1 MPRGGLATSQARV
14 DIPLYRYDII
24 EMSRQ
29 QERRRQETA
38 RARSFL
44 ERRMQDVRDK
54 LGLNKAAQPLP
65 GETTYEETEIGRAP
79 GELPSAS
86 PFESSGPGKFRV
98 ICYDETHWTVEEF
111 TDLDSVGRFAG
122 RPGMVWVQVLG
133 ITDPQVVHIVG
144 TLFEVP
150 VLAQEDILTN
160 TSRPKFEEHGD
171 KILAIARAVR
181 IGVEEDTP
189 RGQQISIVA
198 SPGAVVSFHE
208 NDERVF
214 EAVEKRIAD
223 NKSNFRRWGAGYLLY
238 ALLDTLVDRLLF
250 QTEEIEDATT
260 ELEDSILKGTDDWDL
275 NEVYRLKR
283 MVVRLS
289 RLAQPLKDMV
299 SVLEHYEHPLLP
311 STLDMYLR
319 DLYDHAIRAAD
330 RIEHARMILQDL
342 QEYHHTQQE
351 RKNNEIMR
359 VLTVM
364 SSVFIPL
371 TFLVGL
377 WGMNFKY
384 LPEMHS
390 EWGEKYGY
398 LFAWAVILLTAGGI
412 IFWMR
417 RKKWL

>member
-1 MPRGGLATSQARV
+1 
-14 DIPLYRYDII
+14 
-24 EMSRQ
+24 MSRHQQRRQ
-29 QERRRQETA
+29 QEVA

-44 ERRMQDVRDK
+44 ERRMNDLRSR
-54 LGLNKAAQPLP
+54 LGLKPDAAPLP
-65 GETTYEETEIGRAP
+65 GEAAYEDTEIGRAP
-79 GELPSAS
+79 GQLPAAS
-86 PFESSGPGKFRV
+86 PFESTVPTKFRV
-98 ICYDETHWTVEEF
+98 ISYDESNCKVEEF
-111 TDLDSVGRFAG
+111 SDLDSVGRYAG
-122 RPGMVWVQVLG
+122 KQGMVWIQVLG
-133 ITDPQVVHIVG
+133 ITDPQIVHIVG
-144 TLFEVP
+144 AFFDIP
-150 VLAQEDILTN
+150 MLAQEDILTA

-171 KILAIARAVR
+171 KLLAIARAVR

-198 SPGAVVSFHE
+198 AQNWVISFHE
-208 NDERVF
+208 NDEKVF

-223 NKSNFRRWGAGYLLY
+223 NKGNIRKWHAGYLIY
-238 ALLDTLVDRLLF
+238 SLLDTLVDRLLY

-283 MVVRLS
+283 IVVRLS

-311 STLDMYLR
+311 TSLDMFLR

-351 RKNNEIMR
+351 RKTNEVIR

-377 WGMNFKY
+377 WGMNFHFM
-384 LPEMHS
+384 PEIHT

-398 LFAWAVILLTAGGI
+398 FLALGSMGALATGI
-412 IFWMR
+412 ILWMK
-417 RKKWL
+417 RKRWF

>member
-1 MPRGGLATSQARV
+1 
-14 DIPLYRYDII
+14 
-24 EMSRQ
+24 MSRHQQRRQ
-29 QERRRQETA
+29 QEVA

-44 ERRMQDVRDK
+44 ERRMHDLRTR
-54 LGLNKAAQPLP
+54 LNLKADAAPLP
-65 GETTYEETEIGRAP
+65 GEAAYEDTEIGRAP
-79 GELPSAS
+79 GQLPAAS
-86 PFESSGPGKFRV
+86 PFESTAPTKFRV
-98 ICYDETHWTVEEF
+98 ISYDENNCKVEEF
-111 TDLDSVGRFAG
+111 SDLDSVGRYAG
-122 RPGMVWVQVLG
+122 KPGMVWIQVLG
-133 ITDPQVVHIVG
+133 ITDPQIVHIVG
-144 TLFEVP
+144 AFFDIP
-150 VLAQEDILTN
+150 MLAQEDILTA

-171 KILAIARAVR
+171 KLLAIARAVR

-198 SPGAVVSFHE
+198 AQNWVISFHE
-208 NDERVF
+208 NDEKVF

-223 NKSNFRRWGAGYLLY
+223 NKGNIRKWHAGYLLY
-238 ALLDTLVDRLLF
+238 SLLDTLVDRLLY

-260 ELEDSILKGTDDWDL
+260 ELEDSILKGEDDWDL

-283 MVVRLS
+283 VVVRLS

-311 STLDMYLR
+311 TTLDMFLR

-351 RKNNEIMR
+351 RKTNEIIR
-359 VLTVM
+359 ALTVM

-377 WGMNFKY
+377 WGMNFHFM
-384 LPEMHS
+384 PEIHTA
-390 EWGEKYGY
+390 WGEKYGY
-398 LFAWAVILLTAGGI
+398 FFALGSMVVVTIGI
-412 IFWMR
+412 IAWMK
-417 RKKWL
+417 RKRWF

>member
-1 MPRGGLATSQARV
+1 
-14 DIPLYRYDII
+14 
-24 EMSRQ
+24 MSRHQQRRQ
-29 QERRRQETA
+29 QEVA

-44 ERRMQDVRDK
+44 ERRMNDLRSR
-54 LGLNKAAQPLP
+54 LGLKADAAPLP
-65 GETTYEETEIGRAP
+65 GEAAYEDTEIGRAP
-79 GELPSAS
+79 GQLPAAS
-86 PFESSGPGKFRV
+86 PFESTAPTKFRV
-98 ICYDETHWTVEEF
+98 ISYDENSCKVDEF
-111 TDLDSVGRFAG
+111 SDLDSVGRYAG
-122 RPGMVWVQVLG
+122 KPGMVWIQVLG
-133 ITDPQVVHIVG
+133 ITDPQIVHIVG
-144 TLFEVP
+144 AFFDIP
-150 VLAQEDILTN
+150 MLAQEDILTA

-171 KILAIARAVR
+171 KLLAIARAVR

-198 SPGAVVSFHE
+198 AQNWVISFHE
-208 NDERVF
+208 NDEKVF

-223 NKSNFRRWGAGYLLY
+223 NKGNIRKWHAGYLIY
-238 ALLDTLVDRLLF
+238 SLLDTLVDRLLY

-283 MVVRLS
+283 IVVRLS

-311 STLDMYLR
+311 TTLDMYLR

-351 RKNNEIMR
+351 RKTNEVIR

-377 WGMNFKY
+377 WGMNFHFM
-384 LPEMHS
+384 PEIHTA
-390 EWGEKYGY
+390 WGEKYGY
-398 LFAWAVILLTAGGI
+398 FLALGSMAALATGI
-412 IFWMR
+412 ILWMK
-417 RKKWL
+417 RKRWF

>member
-1 MPRGGLATSQARV
+1 MNDL
-14 DIPLYRYDII
+14 
-24 EMSRQ
+24 
-29 QERRRQETA
+29 
-38 RARSFL
+38 RAR
-44 ERRMQDVRDK
+44 
-54 LGLNKAAQPLP
+54 LNLKSDAAPLP
-65 GETTYEETEIGRAP
+65 GEAAYEDTEIGRAP
-79 GELPSAS
+79 GQLPAAS
-86 PFESSGPGKFRV
+86 PFESTAPTKFRV
-98 ICYDETHWTVEEF
+98 ISYDENSCKVDEF
-111 TDLDSVGRFAG
+111 SDLDSVGRYAG
-122 RPGMVWVQVLG
+122 KPGMVWIQVLG
-133 ITDPQVVHIVG
+133 ITDPQIVHIVG
-144 TLFEVP
+144 AFFDIP
-150 VLAQEDILTN
+150 MLAQEDILTA

-171 KILAIARAVR
+171 KLLAIARAVR

-198 SPGAVVSFHE
+198 AQNWVISFHE
-208 NDERVF
+208 NDEKVF

-223 NKSNFRRWGAGYLLY
+223 NKGNIRKWHAGYLVY
-238 ALLDTLVDRLLF
+238 SLLDTLVDRLLY

-283 MVVRLS
+283 IVVRLS

-311 STLDMYLR
+311 TSLDMYLR

-351 RKNNEIMR
+351 RKTNEVIR

-377 WGMNFKY
+377 WGMNFHFM
-384 LPEMHS
+384 PEIHTA
-390 EWGEKYGY
+390 WGEKYGY
-398 LFAWAVILLTAGGI
+398 FLALGSMATLATGI
-412 IFWMR
+412 ILWMK
-417 RKKWL
+417 RKRWF

>member
-1 MPRGGLATSQARV
+1 MNDLR
-14 DIPLYRYDII
+14 
-24 EMSRQ
+24 SR
-29 QERRRQETA
+29 
-38 RARSFL
+38 
-44 ERRMQDVRDK
+44 
-54 LGLNKAAQPLP
+54 LGLKPDAAPLP
-65 GETTYEETEIGRAP
+65 GEAAYEDTEIGRAP
-79 GELPSAS
+79 GQLPAAS
-86 PFESSGPGKFRV
+86 PFESTVPTKFRV
-98 ICYDETHWTVEEF
+98 ISYDESSCKVEEF
-111 TDLDSVGRFAG
+111 SDLDSVGSYAG
-122 RPGMVWVQVLG
+122 KQGMVWIQVLG
-133 ITDPQVVHIVG
+133 ITDPQIVHIVG
-144 TLFEVP
+144 AFFDIP
-150 VLAQEDILTN
+150 MLAQEDILTA

-171 KILAIARAVR
+171 KLLAIARAVR

-198 SPGAVVSFHE
+198 AQNWVISFHE
-208 NDERVF
+208 NDEKVF
-214 EAVEKRIAD
+214 EAIERRIAD
-223 NKSNFRRWGAGYLLY
+223 NKGNIRKWHAGYLIY
-238 ALLDTLVDRLLF
+238 SLLDTLVDRLLY

-283 MVVRLS
+283 IVVRLS

-311 STLDMYLR
+311 TSLDMFLR

-351 RKNNEIMR
+351 RKTNEVIR

-377 WGMNFKY
+377 WGMNFHFM
-384 LPEMHS
+384 PEIHT

-398 LFAWAVILLTAGGI
+398 FLALGSMGALATGI
-412 IFWMR
+412 ILWMK
-417 RKKWL
+417 RKRWF

>member
-1 MPRGGLATSQARV
+1 MNDLR
-14 DIPLYRYDII
+14 
-24 EMSRQ
+24 SR
-29 QERRRQETA
+29 
-38 RARSFL
+38 
-44 ERRMQDVRDK
+44 
-54 LGLNKAAQPLP
+54 LGLKADAAPLP
-65 GETTYEETEIGRAP
+65 GEAAYEDTELGRAP
-79 GELPSAS
+79 GQLPAAS
-86 PFESSGPGKFRV
+86 PFESTVPTKFRV
-98 ICYDETHWTVEEF
+98 ISYDESNCKVEEF
-111 TDLDSVGRFAG
+111 SDLDSVGRYAG
-122 RPGMVWVQVLG
+122 KQGMVWIQVLG
-133 ITDPQVVHIVG
+133 ITDPQIVHIVG
-144 TLFEVP
+144 AFFDIP
-150 VLAQEDILTN
+150 MLAQEDILTA

-171 KILAIARAVR
+171 KLLAIARAVR

-198 SPGAVVSFHE
+198 AQNWVISFHE
-208 NDERVF
+208 NDEKVF

-223 NKSNFRRWGAGYLLY
+223 NKGNIRKWHAGYLIY
-238 ALLDTLVDRLLF
+238 SLLDTLVDRLLY

-283 MVVRLS
+283 IVVRLS

-311 STLDMYLR
+311 TSLDMFLR

-351 RKNNEIMR
+351 RKTNEVIR

-377 WGMNFKY
+377 WGMNFHFM
-384 LPEMHS
+384 PEIHT

-398 LFAWAVILLTAGGI
+398 FLALGSMGALATGI
-412 IFWMR
+412 ILWMK
-417 RKKWL
+417 RKRWF

>member
-1 MPRGGLATSQARV
+1 MHDLRTR
-14 DIPLYRYDII
+14 
-24 EMSRQ
+24 
-29 QERRRQETA
+29 
-38 RARSFL
+38 
-44 ERRMQDVRDK
+44 
-54 LGLNKAAQPLP
+54 LNLKADAAPLP
-65 GETTYEETEIGRAP
+65 GEAAYEDTEIGRAP
-79 GELPSAS
+79 GQLPAAS
-86 PFESSGPGKFRV
+86 PFESTAPTKFRV
-98 ICYDETHWTVEEF
+98 ISYDENSCKVDEF
-111 TDLDSVGRFAG
+111 SDLDSVGRYAG
-122 RPGMVWVQVLG
+122 KPGMVWIQVLG
-133 ITDPQVVHIVG
+133 ITDPQIVHIVG
-144 TLFEVP
+144 AFFDIP
-150 VLAQEDILTN
+150 MLAQEDILTA
-160 TSRPKFEEHGD
+160 TSRPKFEEHGE
-171 KILAIARAVR
+171 KLLAIARAVR

-198 SPGAVVSFHE
+198 AQNWVISFHE
-208 NDERVF
+208 NDEKVF

-223 NKSNFRRWGAGYLLY
+223 NKGNIRKWHAGYLIY
-238 ALLDTLVDRLLF
+238 SLLDTLVDRLLY

-283 MVVRLS
+283 IVVRLS

-311 STLDMYLR
+311 TTLDMFLR

-351 RKNNEIMR
+351 RKTNEVIR

-377 WGMNFKY
+377 WGMNFHFM
-384 LPEMHS
+384 PEIHTA
-390 EWGEKYGY
+390 WGEKYGY
-398 LFAWAVILLTAGGI
+398 FLALGSMAALATGI
-412 IFWMR
+412 ILWMK
-417 RKKWL
+417 RKRWF

>member
-1 MPRGGLATSQARV
+1 M
-14 DIPLYRYDII
+14 
-24 EMSRQ
+24 
-29 QERRRQETA
+29 A

-44 ERRMQDVRDK
+44 ERRMNDLRSR
-54 LGLNKAAQPLP
+54 LGLKADAAPLP
-65 GETTYEETEIGRAP
+65 GEAAYEDTEIGRAP
-79 GELPSAS
+79 GQLPAAS
-86 PFESSGPGKFRV
+86 PFESTAPTKFRV
-98 ICYDETHWTVEEF
+98 ISYDESNCKVEEF
-111 TDLDSVGRFAG
+111 SDLDSVGRYAG
-122 RPGMVWVQVLG
+122 KQGMVWIQVLG
-133 ITDPQVVHIVG
+133 ITDPQIVHIVG
-144 TLFEVP
+144 AFFDIP
-150 VLAQEDILTN
+150 MLAQEDILTA

-171 KILAIARAVR
+171 KLLAIARAVR

-198 SPGAVVSFHE
+198 AQNWVISFHE
-208 NDERVF
+208 NDEKVF

-223 NKSNFRRWGAGYLLY
+223 NKGNIRKWHAGYLIY
-238 ALLDTLVDRLLF
+238 SLLDTLVDRLLY

-283 MVVRLS
+283 IVVRLS

-311 STLDMYLR
+311 TTLDMYLR

-351 RKNNEIMR
+351 RKTNEVIR

-377 WGMNFKY
+377 WGMNFHFM
-384 LPEMHS
+384 PEIHT

-398 LFAWAVILLTAGGI
+398 FLALGSMGALATGI
-412 IFWMR
+412 ILWMK
-417 RKKWL
+417 RKRWF

>member
-1 MPRGGLATSQARV
+1 MNDLRTR
-14 DIPLYRYDII
+14 
-24 EMSRQ
+24 
-29 QERRRQETA
+29 
-38 RARSFL
+38 
-44 ERRMQDVRDK
+44 
-54 LGLNKAAQPLP
+54 LGLKPDAAPLP
-65 GETTYEETEIGRAP
+65 GEAAYEDTEIGRAP
-79 GELPSAS
+79 GQLPAAS
-86 PFESSGPGKFRV
+86 PFESTVPTKFRV
-98 ICYDETHWTVEEF
+98 ISYDESSCKVEEF
-111 TDLDSVGRFAG
+111 SDLDSVGRYAG
-122 RPGMVWVQVLG
+122 KQGMVWIQVLG
-133 ITDPQVVHIVG
+133 ITDPQIVHIVG
-144 TLFEVP
+144 AFFDIP
-150 VLAQEDILTN
+150 MLAQEDILTA

-171 KILAIARAVR
+171 KLLAIARAVR

-198 SPGAVVSFHE
+198 AQNWVISFHE
-208 NDERVF
+208 NDEKVF

-223 NKSNFRRWGAGYLLY
+223 NKGNIRKWHAGYLVY
-238 ALLDTLVDRLLF
+238 SLLDTLVDRLLY

-283 MVVRLS
+283 IVVRLS

-311 STLDMYLR
+311 TSLDMFLR

-351 RKNNEIMR
+351 RKTNEVIR

-377 WGMNFKY
+377 WGMNFHFM
-384 LPEMHS
+384 PEIHT

-398 LFAWAVILLTAGGI
+398 FLALGSMAALATGI
-412 IFWMR
+412 ILWMK
-417 RKKWL
+417 RKKWF

>member
-1 MPRGGLATSQARV
+1 
-14 DIPLYRYDII
+14 
-24 EMSRQ
+24 
-29 QERRRQETA
+29 
-38 RARSFL
+38 
-44 ERRMQDVRDK
+44 MQDIRDK
-54 LGLNKAAQPLP
+54 LGLKKATLPLP

-79 GELPSAS
+79 GQLPAAS
-86 PFESSGPGKFRV
+86 PFESTGPSKFRV
-98 ICYDETHWTVEEF
+98 ISYDEANYKVEEF
-111 TDLDSVGRFAG
+111 TELDSVGRFAG

-198 SPGAVVSFHE
+198 GPGAVVSFHE

-351 RKNNEIMR
+351 RKTNEVIR

-377 WGMNFKY
+377 WGMNFQFM
-384 LPEMHS
+384 PEIHT
-390 EWGEKYGY
+390 EWGHKYGY
-398 LFAWAVILLTAGGI
+398 FFALGSMVVLTTGI
-412 IFWMR
+412 IIWMK
-417 RKKWL
+417 RKRWF

>member
-1 MPRGGLATSQARV
+1 MNDLR
-14 DIPLYRYDII
+14 
-24 EMSRQ
+24 SR
-29 QERRRQETA
+29 
-38 RARSFL
+38 
-44 ERRMQDVRDK
+44 
-54 LGLNKAAQPLP
+54 LGLKPDAAPLP
-65 GETTYEETEIGRAP
+65 GEAAYEDTEIGRAP
-79 GELPSAS
+79 GQLPAAS
-86 PFESSGPGKFRV
+86 PFESTVPTKFRV
-98 ICYDETHWTVEEF
+98 ISYDESNCKVEEF
-111 TDLDSVGRFAG
+111 SDLDSVGRYAG
-122 RPGMVWVQVLG
+122 KQGMVWIQVLG
-133 ITDPQVVHIVG
+133 ITDPQIVHIVG
-144 TLFEVP
+144 AFFDIP
-150 VLAQEDILTN
+150 MLAQEDILTA

-171 KILAIARAVR
+171 KLLAIARAVR

-198 SPGAVVSFHE
+198 AQNWVISFHE
-208 NDERVF
+208 NDEKVF

-223 NKSNFRRWGAGYLLY
+223 NKGNIRKWHAGYLIY
-238 ALLDTLVDRLLF
+238 SLLDTLVDRLLY

-283 MVVRLS
+283 IVVRLS

-311 STLDMYLR
+311 TSLDMFLR

-351 RKNNEIMR
+351 RKTNEVIR

-377 WGMNFKY
+377 WGMNFHFM
-384 LPEMHS
+384 PEIHT

-398 LFAWAVILLTAGGI
+398 FLALGSMGALATGI
-412 IFWMR
+412 ILWMK
-417 RKKWL
+417 RKRWF

>member
-1 MPRGGLATSQARV
+1 
-14 DIPLYRYDII
+14 
-24 EMSRQ
+24 MSRHQQRRQ
-29 QERRRQETA
+29 QEVA

-44 ERRMQDVRDK
+44 ERRMNDLRSR
-54 LGLNKAAQPLP
+54 LGLKADAAPLP
-65 GETTYEETEIGRAP
+65 GEAAYEDTEIGRAP
-79 GELPSAS
+79 GQLPAAS
-86 PFESSGPGKFRV
+86 PFESTVPTKFRV
-98 ICYDETHWTVEEF
+98 ISYDESNCKVEEF
-111 TDLDSVGRFAG
+111 SDLDSVGRYAG
-122 RPGMVWVQVLG
+122 KQGMVWIQVLG
-133 ITDPQVVHIVG
+133 ITDPQIVHIVG
-144 TLFEVP
+144 AFFDIP
-150 VLAQEDILTN
+150 MLAQEDILTA

-171 KILAIARAVR
+171 KLLAIARAVR

-198 SPGAVVSFHE
+198 AQNWVISFHE
-208 NDERVF
+208 NDEKVF
-214 EAVEKRIAD
+214 EAIERRIAD
-223 NKSNFRRWGAGYLLY
+223 NKGNIRKWHAGYLIY
-238 ALLDTLVDRLLF
+238 SLLDTLVDRLLY

-283 MVVRLS
+283 IVVRLS

-311 STLDMYLR
+311 TSLDMFLR

-351 RKNNEIMR
+351 RKTNEVIR

-377 WGMNFKY
+377 WGMNFHFM
-384 LPEMHS
+384 PEIHT

-398 LFAWAVILLTAGGI
+398 FLALGSMGAL
-412 IFWMR
+412 
-417 RKKWL
+417 K

>member
-1 MPRGGLATSQARV
+1 MNDLRTR
-14 DIPLYRYDII
+14 
-24 EMSRQ
+24 
-29 QERRRQETA
+29 
-38 RARSFL
+38 
-44 ERRMQDVRDK
+44 
-54 LGLNKAAQPLP
+54 LGLKPDAAPLP
-65 GETTYEETEIGRAP
+65 GDAAYEDTEIGRAP
-79 GELPSAS
+79 GQLPAAS
-86 PFESSGPGKFRV
+86 PFESTVPTKFRV
-98 ICYDETHWTVEEF
+98 ISYDESNCKVEEF
-111 TDLDSVGRFAG
+111 SDLDSVGRFAG
-122 RPGMVWVQVLG
+122 KQGMVWIQVLG
-133 ITDPQVVHIVG
+133 ITDPQIVHIVG
-144 TLFEVP
+144 AFFDIP
-150 VLAQEDILTN
+150 MLAQEDILTA

-171 KILAIARAVR
+171 KLLAIARAVR

-198 SPGAVVSFHE
+198 AQNWVISFHE
-208 NDERVF
+208 NDEKVF
-214 EAVEKRIAD
+214 EAIERRIAD
-223 NKSNFRRWGAGYLLY
+223 NKGNIRKWHAGYLVY
-238 ALLDTLVDRLLF
+238 SLLDTLVDRLLY

-283 MVVRLS
+283 IVVRLS

-299 SVLEHYEHPLLP
+299 SVLEHYEHALLP
-311 STLDMYLR
+311 TSLDMFLR

-351 RKNNEIMR
+351 RKTNEVIR

-377 WGMNFKY
+377 WGMNFHFM
-384 LPEMHS
+384 PEIHT

-398 LFAWAVILLTAGGI
+398 FLALGSMGALATGI
-412 IFWMR
+412 ILWMK
-417 RKKWL
+417 RKRWF

>member
-1 MPRGGLATSQARV
+1 MNDLR
-14 DIPLYRYDII
+14 
-24 EMSRQ
+24 SR
-29 QERRRQETA
+29 
-38 RARSFL
+38 
-44 ERRMQDVRDK
+44 
-54 LGLNKAAQPLP
+54 LGLKADAVPLP
-65 GETTYEETEIGRAP
+65 GEAAYEDTEIGRAP
-79 GELPSAS
+79 GQLPAAS
-86 PFESSGPGKFRV
+86 PFESTAPTKFRV
-98 ICYDETHWTVEEF
+98 ISYDENSCKVDEF
-111 TDLDSVGRFAG
+111 SDLDSVGRYAG
-122 RPGMVWVQVLG
+122 KPGMVWIQVLG
-133 ITDPQVVHIVG
+133 ITDPQIVHIVG
-144 TLFEVP
+144 AFFDIP
-150 VLAQEDILTN
+150 MLAQEDILTA

-171 KILAIARAVR
+171 KLLAIARAVR

-198 SPGAVVSFHE
+198 AQNWVISFHE
-208 NDERVF
+208 NDEKVF

-223 NKSNFRRWGAGYLLY
+223 NKGNIRKWHAGYLIY
-238 ALLDTLVDRLLF
+238 SLLDTLVDRLLY

-283 MVVRLS
+283 IVVRLS

-311 STLDMYLR
+311 TTLDMYLR

-351 RKNNEIMR
+351 RKTNEVIR

-377 WGMNFKY
+377 WGMNFHFM
-384 LPEMHS
+384 PEIHTA
-390 EWGEKYGY
+390 WGEKYGY
-398 LFAWAVILLTAGGI
+398 FRALGSMIALATGI
-412 IFWMR
+412 IIWMK
-417 RKKWL
+417 RKRWF

>member
-1 MPRGGLATSQARV
+1 MNDLR
-14 DIPLYRYDII
+14 
-24 EMSRQ
+24 SR
-29 QERRRQETA
+29 
-38 RARSFL
+38 
-44 ERRMQDVRDK
+44 
-54 LGLNKAAQPLP
+54 LGLKPDAAPLP
-65 GETTYEETEIGRAP
+65 GEAAYEDTEIGRAP
-79 GELPSAS
+79 GQLPAAS
-86 PFESSGPGKFRV
+86 PFESTVPTKFRV
-98 ICYDETHWTVEEF
+98 ISYDASSCTLEEF
-111 TDLDSVGRFAG
+111 SDLDSVGRYAG
-122 RPGMVWVQVLG
+122 KQGMVWIQVLG
-133 ITDPQVVHIVG
+133 ITDPQIVHIVG
-144 TLFEVP
+144 AFFDIP
-150 VLAQEDILTN
+150 MLAQEDILTA

-171 KILAIARAVR
+171 KLLAIARAVR

-198 SPGAVVSFHE
+198 AQNWVISFHE
-208 NDERVF
+208 NDEKVF

-223 NKSNFRRWGAGYLLY
+223 NKGNIRKWHAGYLVY
-238 ALLDTLVDRLLF
+238 SLLDTLVDRLLY

-283 MVVRLS
+283 IVVRLS

-311 STLDMYLR
+311 TSLDMFLR

-351 RKNNEIMR
+351 RKTNEVIR

-377 WGMNFKY
+377 WGMNFHFM
-384 LPEMHS
+384 PEIHT

-398 LFAWAVILLTAGGI
+398 FLALGSMGALATGI
-412 IFWMR
+412 ILWMK
-417 RKKWL
+417 RKRWF

>member
-1 MPRGGLATSQARV
+1 MNDLR
-14 DIPLYRYDII
+14 
-24 EMSRQ
+24 SR
-29 QERRRQETA
+29 
-38 RARSFL
+38 
-44 ERRMQDVRDK
+44 
-54 LGLNKAAQPLP
+54 LGLKPDAAPLP
-65 GETTYEETEIGRAP
+65 GEAAYEDTEIGRAP
-79 GELPSAS
+79 GQLPAAS
-86 PFESSGPGKFRV
+86 PFESTVPTKFRV
-98 ICYDETHWTVEEF
+98 ISYDESSCKVEEF
-111 TDLDSVGRFAG
+111 YDLDSVGRYAG
-122 RPGMVWVQVLG
+122 KQGMVWIQVLG
-133 ITDPQVVHIVG
+133 ITDPQIVHIVG
-144 TLFEVP
+144 AFFDIP
-150 VLAQEDILTN
+150 MLAQEDILTA
-160 TSRPKFEEHGD
+160 TSRPKFEEHGE
-171 KILAIARAVR
+171 KLLAIARAVR

-198 SPGAVVSFHE
+198 AQNWVISFHE
-208 NDERVF
+208 NDEKVF
-214 EAVEKRIAD
+214 EAIERRIAD
-223 NKSNFRRWGAGYLLY
+223 NKGNIRKWHAGYLVY
-238 ALLDTLVDRLLF
+238 SLLDTLVDRLLY

-283 MVVRLS
+283 IVVRLS

-311 STLDMYLR
+311 TSLDMFLR

-351 RKNNEIMR
+351 RKTNEVIR

-377 WGMNFKY
+377 WGMNFHFM
-384 LPEMHS
+384 PEIHT

-398 LFAWAVILLTAGGI
+398 FLALGSMGALATGI
-412 IFWMR
+412 ILWMK
-417 RKKWL
+417 RKRWF

>member
-1 MPRGGLATSQARV
+1 MNDLR
-14 DIPLYRYDII
+14 
-24 EMSRQ
+24 SR
-29 QERRRQETA
+29 
-38 RARSFL
+38 
-44 ERRMQDVRDK
+44 
-54 LGLNKAAQPLP
+54 LGLKPDAVPLP
-65 GETTYEETEIGRAP
+65 GEAAYEDTEIGRAP
-79 GELPSAS
+79 GQLPAAS
-86 PFESSGPGKFRV
+86 PFESTVPTKFRV
-98 ICYDETHWTVEEF
+98 ISYDESNCKVEEF
-111 TDLDSVGRFAG
+111 SDLDSVGRYAG
-122 RPGMVWVQVLG
+122 KQGMVWIQVLG
-133 ITDPQVVHIVG
+133 ITDPQIVHIVG
-144 TLFEVP
+144 AFFDIP
-150 VLAQEDILTN
+150 MLAQEDILTA

-171 KILAIARAVR
+171 KLLAIARAVR

-198 SPGAVVSFHE
+198 AQNWVISFHE
-208 NDERVF
+208 NDEKVF
-214 EAVEKRIAD
+214 EAIERRIAD
-223 NKSNFRRWGAGYLLY
+223 NKGNIRKWHAGYLVY
-238 ALLDTLVDRLLF
+238 SLLDTLVDRLLY

-283 MVVRLS
+283 IVVRLS

-311 STLDMYLR
+311 TSLDMFLR

-351 RKNNEIMR
+351 RKTNEVIR

-377 WGMNFKY
+377 WGMNFHFM
-384 LPEMHS
+384 PEIHT

-398 LFAWAVILLTAGGI
+398 FLALGSMGALATGI
-412 IFWMR
+412 ILWMK
-417 RKKWL
+417 RKRWF

>member
-1 MPRGGLATSQARV
+1 MHDLRTR
-14 DIPLYRYDII
+14 
-24 EMSRQ
+24 
-29 QERRRQETA
+29 
-38 RARSFL
+38 
-44 ERRMQDVRDK
+44 
-54 LGLNKAAQPLP
+54 LNLKADAAPLP
-65 GETTYEETEIGRAP
+65 GEAAYEDTEIGRAP
-79 GELPSAS
+79 GQLPAAS
-86 PFESSGPGKFRV
+86 PFESTAPTKFRV
-98 ICYDETHWTVEEF
+98 ISYDENSCKVDEF
-111 TDLDSVGRFAG
+111 SDLDSVGRYAG
-122 RPGMVWVQVLG
+122 KPGMVWIQVLG
-133 ITDPQVVHIVG
+133 ITDPQIVHIVG
-144 TLFEVP
+144 AFFDIP
-150 VLAQEDILTN
+150 MLAQEDILTA
-160 TSRPKFEEHGD
+160 TSRPKFEEHGE
-171 KILAIARAVR
+171 KLLAIARAVR

-198 SPGAVVSFHE
+198 AQNWVISFHE
-208 NDERVF
+208 NDEKVF

-223 NKSNFRRWGAGYLLY
+223 NKGNIRKWHAGYLIY
-238 ALLDTLVDRLLF
+238 SLLDTLVDRLLY

-283 MVVRLS
+283 IVVRLS

-311 STLDMYLR
+311 TTLDMYLR

-351 RKNNEIMR
+351 RKTNEVIR

-377 WGMNFKY
+377 WGMNFHFM
-384 LPEMHS
+384 PEIHTA
-390 EWGEKYGY
+390 WGEKYGY
-398 LFAWAVILLTAGGI
+398 FLALGSMGALATGI
-412 IFWMR
+412 ILWMK
-417 RKKWL
+417 RKRWF

>member
-1 MPRGGLATSQARV
+1 
-14 DIPLYRYDII
+14 
-24 EMSRQ
+24 MSRHQQRRQ
-29 QERRRQETA
+29 QEVA

-44 ERRMQDVRDK
+44 ERRMNDLRSR
-54 LGLNKAAQPLP
+54 LGLKADAAPLP
-65 GETTYEETEIGRAP
+65 GEAAYEDTEIGRAP
-79 GELPSAS
+79 GQLPAAS
-86 PFESSGPGKFRV
+86 PFESTVPTKFRV
-98 ICYDETHWTVEEF
+98 ISYDESNCKVEEF
-111 TDLDSVGRFAG
+111 SDLDSVGRYAG
-122 RPGMVWVQVLG
+122 KQGMVWIQVLG
-133 ITDPQVVHIVG
+133 ITDPQIVHIVG
-144 TLFEVP
+144 AFFDIP
-150 VLAQEDILTN
+150 MLAQEDILTA

-171 KILAIARAVR
+171 KLLAIARAVR

-198 SPGAVVSFHE
+198 AQNWVISFHE
-208 NDERVF
+208 NDEKVF

-223 NKSNFRRWGAGYLLY
+223 NKGNIRKWHAGYLIY
-238 ALLDTLVDRLLF
+238 SLLDTLVDRLLY

-283 MVVRLS
+283 IVVRLS

-311 STLDMYLR
+311 TSLDMFLR

-351 RKNNEIMR
+351 RKTNEVIR

-377 WGMNFKY
+377 WGMNFHFM
-384 LPEMHS
+384 PEIHT

-398 LFAWAVILLTAGGI
+398 FLALGSMGALATGI
-412 IFWMR
+412 ILWMK
-417 RKKWL
+417 RKRWF

>member
-1 MPRGGLATSQARV
+1 
-14 DIPLYRYDII
+14 
-24 EMSRQ
+24 MSRH
-29 QERRRQETA
+29 QEKREKDKA
-38 RARSFL
+38 RARSFIQRRL
-44 ERRMQDVRDK
+44 EELRRR
-54 LGLNKAAQPLP
+54 LGLRADADPLP
-65 GETTYEETEIGRAP
+65 GEAAFEDTEIGRAP
-79 GELPSAS
+79 GQLPAAS
-86 PFESSGPGKFRV
+86 PFESTAPTKFRV
-98 ICYDETHWTVEEF
+98 ISYDENSCKVDEF
-111 TDLDSVGRFAG
+111 SDLDSVGRYAG
-122 RPGMVWVQVLG
+122 KQGMVWIQVLG
-133 ITDPQVVHIVG
+133 ITDPQIVHIVG
-144 TLFEVP
+144 AFFDIP
-150 VLAQEDILTN
+150 MLAQEDILTA

-171 KILAIARAVR
+171 KLLAIARAVR

-198 SPGAVVSFHE
+198 AQNWVISFHE
-208 NDERVF
+208 NDEKVF

-223 NKSNFRRWGAGYLLY
+223 NKGNIRKWHAGYLIY
-238 ALLDTLVDRLLF
+238 SLLDTLVDRLLY

-283 MVVRLS
+283 IVVRLS

-311 STLDMYLR
+311 TSLDMFLR

-351 RKNNEIMR
+351 RKTNEVIR

-377 WGMNFKY
+377 WGMNFHFM
-384 LPEMHS
+384 PEIHT

-398 LFAWAVILLTAGGI
+398 FLALGSMGALAAGI
-412 IFWMR
+412 ILWMK
-417 RKKWL
+417 RKRWF

>member
-1 MPRGGLATSQARV
+1 MNDLR
-14 DIPLYRYDII
+14 
-24 EMSRQ
+24 SR
-29 QERRRQETA
+29 
-38 RARSFL
+38 
-44 ERRMQDVRDK
+44 
-54 LGLNKAAQPLP
+54 LGLKADAVPLP
-65 GETTYEETEIGRAP
+65 GEAAYEDTEIGRAP
-79 GELPSAS
+79 GQLPAAS
-86 PFESSGPGKFRV
+86 PFDSTAPTKFRV
-98 ICYDETHWTVEEF
+98 ISYDENSCKVDEF
-111 TDLDSVGRFAG
+111 SDLDSVGRYAG
-122 RPGMVWVQVLG
+122 KPGMVWIQVLG
-133 ITDPQVVHIVG
+133 ITDPQIVHIVG
-144 TLFEVP
+144 AFFDIP
-150 VLAQEDILTN
+150 MLAQEDILTA

-171 KILAIARAVR
+171 KLLAIARAVR

-198 SPGAVVSFHE
+198 AQNWVISFHE
-208 NDERVF
+208 NDEKVF
-214 EAVEKRIAD
+214 EAIERRIAD
-223 NKSNFRRWGAGYLLY
+223 NKGNIRKWHAGYLVY
-238 ALLDTLVDRLLF
+238 SLLDTLVDRLLY

-283 MVVRLS
+283 IVVRLS

-311 STLDMYLR
+311 TSLDMFLR

-351 RKNNEIMR
+351 RKTNEVIR

-377 WGMNFKY
+377 WGMNFHFM
-384 LPEMHS
+384 PEIHT

-398 LFAWAVILLTAGGI
+398 FLALGSMGALATGI
-412 IFWMR
+412 ILWMK
-417 RKKWL
+417 RKRWF

>member
-1 MPRGGLATSQARV
+1 
-14 DIPLYRYDII
+14 
-24 EMSRQ
+24 MSRH
-29 QERRRQETA
+29 QEKREKDKA
-38 RARSFL
+38 RARSFIQRRL
-44 ERRMQDVRDK
+44 EELRRR
-54 LGLNKAAQPLP
+54 LGLRADAAPLP
-65 GETTYEETEIGRAP
+65 GEAAFEDTEIGRAP
-79 GELPSAS
+79 GQLPAAS
-86 PFESSGPGKFRV
+86 PFESNAPTKFRV
-98 ICYDETHWTVEEF
+98 HCYDEVGCKVDEF
-111 TDLDSVGRFAG
+111 AELDAVGKYVG

-133 ITDPQVVHIVG
+133 ITDPQIVHIVG
-144 TLFEVP
+144 AFFDIP
-150 VLAQEDILTN
+150 MLAQEDVLTN

-198 SPGAVVSFHE
+198 GPGAVVSFHE

-289 RLAQPLKDMV
+289 RLARPLKDMV

-390 EWGEKYGY
+390 EWGEQYGY

>member
-1 MPRGGLATSQARV
+1 
-14 DIPLYRYDII
+14 
-24 EMSRQ
+24 MSRHQQRRQ
-29 QERRRQETA
+29 QEVA

-44 ERRMQDVRDK
+44 ERRMHDLRAR
-54 LGLNKAAQPLP
+54 LGLKADAAPLP
-65 GETTYEETEIGRAP
+65 GEAAYEDTEIGRAP
-79 GELPSAS
+79 GQLPAAS
-86 PFESSGPGKFRV
+86 PFESTAPTKFRV
-98 ICYDETHWTVEEF
+98 ISYDENSCKVDEF
-111 TDLDSVGRFAG
+111 SDLDSVGRYAG
-122 RPGMVWVQVLG
+122 KPGMVWIQVLG
-133 ITDPQVVHIVG
+133 ITDPQIVHIVG
-144 TLFEVP
+144 AFFDIP
-150 VLAQEDILTN
+150 MLAQEDILTA

-171 KILAIARAVR
+171 KLLAIARAVR

-198 SPGAVVSFHE
+198 AQNWVISFHE
-208 NDERVF
+208 NDEKVF

-223 NKSNFRRWGAGYLLY
+223 NKGNIRKWHAGYLIY
-238 ALLDTLVDRLLF
+238 SLLDTLVDRLLY

-283 MVVRLS
+283 IVVRLS

-311 STLDMYLR
+311 TSLDMFLR

-351 RKNNEIMR
+351 RKTNEVIR

-377 WGMNFKY
+377 WGMNFHFM
-384 LPEMHS
+384 PEIHT

-398 LFAWAVILLTAGGI
+398 FLALGSMGALATGI
-412 IFWMR
+412 ILWMK
-417 RKKWL
+417 RKRWF

>member
-1 MPRGGLATSQARV
+1 MNDLR
-14 DIPLYRYDII
+14 
-24 EMSRQ
+24 SR
-29 QERRRQETA
+29 
-38 RARSFL
+38 
-44 ERRMQDVRDK
+44 
-54 LGLNKAAQPLP
+54 LGLKADAAPLP
-65 GETTYEETEIGRAP
+65 GEAAYEDTEIGRAP
-79 GELPSAS
+79 GQLPAAS
-86 PFESSGPGKFRV
+86 PFESTAPTKFRV
-98 ICYDETHWTVEEF
+98 ISYDENSCKVDEF
-111 TDLDSVGRFAG
+111 SDLDSVGRYAG
-122 RPGMVWVQVLG
+122 KTGMVWIQVLG
-133 ITDPQVVHIVG
+133 ITDPQIVHIVG
-144 TLFEVP
+144 AFFDIP
-150 VLAQEDILTN
+150 MLAQEDILTA

-171 KILAIARAVR
+171 KLLAIARAVR

-198 SPGAVVSFHE
+198 AQNWVISFHE
-208 NDERVF
+208 NDEKVF
-214 EAVEKRIAD
+214 EAIERRIAD
-223 NKSNFRRWGAGYLLY
+223 NKGNIRKWHAGYLVY
-238 ALLDTLVDRLLF
+238 SLLDTLVDRLLY

-283 MVVRLS
+283 IVVRLS

-311 STLDMYLR
+311 TSLDMFLR

-351 RKNNEIMR
+351 RKTNEVIR

-377 WGMNFKY
+377 WGMNFHFM
-384 LPEMHS
+384 PEIHT

-398 LFAWAVILLTAGGI
+398 FLALGSMGALATGI
-412 IFWMR
+412 ILWMK
-417 RKKWL
+417 RKRWF

>member
-1 MPRGGLATSQARV
+1 
-14 DIPLYRYDII
+14 
-24 EMSRQ
+24 MSRHQQRRQ
-29 QERRRQETA
+29 QEVA

-44 ERRMQDVRDK
+44 ERRMHDLRTR
-54 LGLNKAAQPLP
+54 LNLKSDAAPLP
-65 GETTYEETEIGRAP
+65 GEAAYEDTEIGRAP
-79 GELPSAS
+79 GQLPAAS
-86 PFESSGPGKFRV
+86 PFESTAPTKFRV
-98 ICYDETHWTVEEF
+98 ISYDENSCKVDEF
-111 TDLDSVGRFAG
+111 SDLDSVGRYAG
-122 RPGMVWVQVLG
+122 KAGMVWIQVLG
-133 ITDPQVVHIVG
+133 ITDPQIVHIVG
-144 TLFEVP
+144 AFFDIP
-150 VLAQEDILTN
+150 MLAQEDILTA

-171 KILAIARAVR
+171 KLLAIARAVR

-198 SPGAVVSFHE
+198 AQNWVISFHE
-208 NDERVF
+208 NDEKVF

-223 NKSNFRRWGAGYLLY
+223 NKGNIRKWHAGYLIY
-238 ALLDTLVDRLLF
+238 SLLDTLVDRLLY

-283 MVVRLS
+283 IVVRLS

-311 STLDMYLR
+311 TTLDMYLR

-351 RKNNEIMR
+351 RKTNEVIR

-377 WGMNFKY
+377 WGMNFHFM
-384 LPEMHS
+384 PEIHTA
-390 EWGEKYGY
+390 WGEKYGY
-398 LFAWAVILLTAGGI
+398 FLALGSMGALATGI
-412 IFWMR
+412 ILWMK
-417 RKKWL
+417 RKRWF

>member
-1 MPRGGLATSQARV
+1 MNDLR
-14 DIPLYRYDII
+14 
-24 EMSRQ
+24 SR
-29 QERRRQETA
+29 
-38 RARSFL
+38 
-44 ERRMQDVRDK
+44 
-54 LGLNKAAQPLP
+54 LGLKADAVPLP
-65 GETTYEETEIGRAP
+65 GEAAYEDTEIGRAP
-79 GELPSAS
+79 GQLPAAS
-86 PFESSGPGKFRV
+86 PFDSTAPTKFRV
-98 ICYDETHWTVEEF
+98 ISYDENSCKVDEF
-111 TDLDSVGRFAG
+111 SDLDSVGRYAG
-122 RPGMVWVQVLG
+122 KPGMVWIQVLG
-133 ITDPQVVHIVG
+133 ITDPQIVHIVG
-144 TLFEVP
+144 AFFDIP
-150 VLAQEDILTN
+150 MLAQEDILTA

-171 KILAIARAVR
+171 KLLAIARAVR

-198 SPGAVVSFHE
+198 AQNWVISFHE
-208 NDERVF
+208 NDEKVF

-223 NKSNFRRWGAGYLLY
+223 NKGNIRKWHAGYLIY
-238 ALLDTLVDRLLF
+238 SLLDTLVDRLLY

-283 MVVRLS
+283 IVVRLS

-311 STLDMYLR
+311 TTLDMYLR

-351 RKNNEIMR
+351 RKTNEVIR

-377 WGMNFKY
+377 WGMNFHFM
-384 LPEMHS
+384 PEIHT

-398 LFAWAVILLTAGGI
+398 FLALGSMAAVTVGI
-412 IFWMR
+412 ILWMK
-417 RKKWL
+417 RKRWF